1 MGPRHLRREAGAGHP
16 GRAQG
21 GGLPGGWRARDR
33 GARQVAAWDRGVS
46 SGRRCRTWGKGR
58 DARDGRRTRPGRCAM
73 TDTERIKQA
82 RGLLAEITHALD
94 CAEMAMAQDHVA
106 MREAA
111 LLAAMGAAEAV
122 GRVLGGQNIFLD
134 TPMEMR

>member
-1 MGPRHLRREAGAGHP
+1 
-16 GRAQG
+16 
-21 GGLPGGWRARDR
+21 
-33 GARQVAAWDRGVS
+33 
-46 SGRRCRTWGKGR
+46 
-58 DARDGRRTRPGRCAM
+58 M

-82 RGLLAEITHALD
+82 RGRLAEITHALD